1 MVIKNTFLRTIFAE
15 KHFEQMKDPKDVE
28 AFYKRLRDELEEST
42 TWPAPYLY
50 KFIVPS
56 QADKV
61 TAIEKTFDNTGA
73 VISKKTSS
81 GGKYTSVSVE
91 LNMDSPEAV
100 IEKYKEISKI
110 EGVISL

>member
-1 MVIKNTFLRTIFAE
+1 MN
-15 KHFEQMKDPKDVE
+15 DPKDVE
-28 AFYKRLRDELEEST
+28 AFYNRLRNELEEST
-42 TWPAPYLY
+42 SWPSPYLY

-56 QADKV
+56 DQEKV
-61 TAIEKTFDNTGA
+61 AAIEKAFDNTGA
-73 VISKKTSS
+73 VIRKKTSS

-100 IEKYKEISKI
+100 ILKYKEISKI